1 MNLHNLLTESDSMA
15 GTWSVVQCPA
25 CRNCHGTRGQPRQCP
40 HCGQSLPST
49 TPILATAET
58 SAQLRIEVALANT
71 PEELRD
77 ELRKK
82 LEQMDEPLIAS
93 SSSSPPLSSPP
104 NQGAEEHEAILH
116 RFTTLSLPPLAISWS
131 WKGLYLQHQTYKKRK
146 GEFINKSN
154 GFLKVVLS
162 IWQRNEKA

>member
-1 MNLHNLLTESDSMA
+1 MA
-15 GTWSVVQCPA
+15 GTWSVVRCPA

-40 HCGQSLPST
+40 HCGQSLPAT
-49 TPILATAET
+49 TPVIATADS

-93 SSSSPPLSSPP
+93 SSSSPRAIYSAI
-104 NQGAEEHEAILH
+104 QKAVGKDMILH
-116 RFTTLSLPPLAISWS
+116 REDVQTILDKLDADLLVDDILEKMELDGTLV
-131 WKGLYLQHQTYKKRK
+131 R
-146 GEFINKSN
+146 
-154 GFLKVVLS
+154 
-162 IWQRNEKA
+162 QRDGTWLLLE

>member
-1 MNLHNLLTESDSMA
+1 VNLHNLLTESFFMA
-15 GTWSVVQCPA
+15 GTWSVVRCPA

-49 TPILATAET
+49 TPIVATAET

-82 LEQMDEPLIAS
+82 LESLDEPLIAS
-93 SSSSPPLSSPP
+93 SSSSPRAIF
-104 NQGAEEHEAILH
+104 NAIKKKVGDDMILH
-116 RFTTLSLPPLAISWS
+116 RNTVQSVLEDLDSDLLIDDLLEKMELDGTLV
-131 WKGLYLQHQTYKKRK
+131 R
-146 GEFINKSN
+146 
-154 GFLKVVLS
+154 
-162 IWQRNEKA
+162 QRDGTWLLLE

>member
-1 MNLHNLLTESDSMA
+1 MAELLFMA
-15 GTWSVVQCPA
+15 GTWSVIRCPA

-49 TPILATAET
+49 TPIIAKAEN

-82 LEQMDEPLIAS
+82 LELSDQPLIAS
-93 SSSSPPLSSPP
+93 SSTSPRAIFKAIKKAV
-104 NQGAEEHEAILH
+104 GDDMILH
-116 RFTTLSLPPLAISWS
+116 RHDVQSILDKLESDQPADDLLEKMELDGTLVRQQDGTWLL
-131 WKGLYLQHQTYKKRK
+131 L
-146 GEFINKSN
+146 E
-154 GFLKVVLS
+154 
-162 IWQRNEKA
+162 

>member
-1 MNLHNLLTESDSMA
+1 MA

-25 CRNCHGTRGQPRQCP
+25 CRNCHGTRGQPRPCP

-93 SSSSPPLSSPP
+93 SSSSPRAIYAAI
-104 NQGAEEHEAILH
+104 QKAVGADMIL
-116 RFTTLSLPPLAISWS
+116 RREDVQSVLEKLDSELLVDDLLEKMELDGTLV
-131 WKGLYLQHQTYKKRK
+131 R
-146 GEFINKSN
+146 
-154 GFLKVVLS
+154 
-162 IWQRNEKA
+162 QRDGTWLLLE

>member
-1 MNLHNLLTESDSMA
+1 VNLHNLLTEFFFMA
-15 GTWSVVQCPA
+15 GTWSVVRCPA

-49 TPILATAET
+49 TPIVATAET

-82 LEQMDEPLIAS
+82 LESLDEPLIAS
-93 SSSSPPLSSPP
+93 SSSSPRAIFTAIKKKV
-104 NQGAEEHEAILH
+104 GDDMILH
-116 RFTTLSLPPLAISWS
+116 RNTVQSVLENLDSDLLIDDLLEKMELDGTLV
-131 WKGLYLQHQTYKKRK
+131 R
-146 GEFINKSN
+146 
-154 GFLKVVLS
+154 
-162 IWQRNEKA
+162 QRDGTWLLLE

>member
-1 MNLHNLLTESDSMA
+1 MTESFFMA
-15 GTWSVVQCPA
+15 GTWSVVRCPA

-49 TPILATAET
+49 TPIVATAET

-82 LEQMDEPLIAS
+82 LESLDEPLITP
-93 SSSSPPLSSPP
+93 SSSSPR
-104 NQGAEEHEAILH
+104 AIFTAIKKKVRDDMILH
-116 RFTTLSLPPLAISWS
+116 RNTVQSVLEDLDSELLIDDLLEKMELDGTLV
-131 WKGLYLQHQTYKKRK
+131 R
-146 GEFINKSN
+146 
-154 GFLKVVLS
+154 
-162 IWQRNEKA
+162 QRDGTWLLLE

>member
-1 MNLHNLLTESDSMA
+1 MA
-15 GTWSVVQCPA
+15 GTWSVVRCPA
-25 CRNCHGTRGQPRQCP
+25 CRNCHGIRGQPRQCP

-82 LEQMDEPLIAS
+82 LEKMDEPLIAS
-93 SSSSPPLSSPP
+93 SSSSPRAIYAAI
-104 NQGAEEHEAILH
+104 QKAVGADLIL
-116 RFTTLSLPPLAISWS
+116 RREDVQSVLEKLGSELLVDDLLEKMELDGTLV
-131 WKGLYLQHQTYKKRK
+131 R
-146 GEFINKSN
+146 
-154 GFLKVVLS
+154 
-162 IWQRNEKA
+162 QRDGTWLLLE